1 MCVFS
6 ATCLEC
12 ACSAVEC
19 HKVLT
24 VLIHIRDAVPE
35 PCSLRINHENAHL
48 VALRIFCL
56 HCRDIRPCT
65 HCTAMFRKP
74 KVDPVD
80 QAKEWSRTL
89 TREIRGMERQ
99 VKSIETEEAK
109 IIKEIK
115 KLSKEGSRNNSAV
128 RVLAKQLVASRQA
141 KSRMYEGRV
150 QMHSVQMQLN
160 NQISLVKVSNAIST
174 STEIMK
180 AVGNLVKI
188 PELQGTMMQL
198 AREMEKA
205 GLVDEVISDG
215 MDMLDVSPAACIKP
229 SFVASACCH
238 ACVHCIAFIWYT
250 GQQHWLCCYNLSS
263 YALLSL

>member
-1 MCVFS
+1 M
-6 ATCLEC
+6 
-12 ACSAVEC
+12 
-19 HKVLT
+19 
-24 VLIHIRDAVPE
+24 
-35 PCSLRINHENAHL
+35 
-48 VALRIFCL
+48 
-56 HCRDIRPCT
+56 
-65 HCTAMFRKP
+65 
-74 KVDPVD
+74 
-80 QAKEWSRTL
+80 
-89 TREIRGMERQ
+89 RGMERQ
-99 VKSIETEEAK
+99 VKSIEIEEGK

-160 NQISLVKVSNAIST
+160 NQISLVKVSNAISK
-174 STEIMK
+174 STEIMA

-215 MDMLDVSPAACIKP
+215 MDMLDVSAAVCTKRFFVTSCFKSCSLRIM
-229 SFVASACCH
+229 SFINH
-238 ACVHCIAFIWYT
+238 T
-250 GQQHWLCCYNLSS
+250 QRNLGHMVRVNI
-263 YALLSL
+263 

>member
-1 MCVFS
+1 
-6 ATCLEC
+6 
-12 ACSAVEC
+12 
-19 HKVLT
+19 
-24 VLIHIRDAVPE
+24 
-35 PCSLRINHENAHL
+35 
-48 VALRIFCL
+48 
-56 HCRDIRPCT
+56 
-65 HCTAMFRKP
+65 MFRKP

-89 TREIRGMERQ
+89 TREMRGMERQ
-99 VKSIETEEAK
+99 VKSIEIEEGK

-160 NQISLVKVSNAIST
+160 NQISLVKVSNAISK
-174 STEIMK
+174 STEIMA

-215 MDMLDVSPAACIKP
+215 MDMLDVSAA
-229 SFVASACCH
+229 V
-238 ACVHCIAFIWYT
+238 YT
-250 GQQHWLCCYNLSS
+250 TW
-263 YALLSL
+263 

>member
-1 MCVFS
+1 LLQLLSVSCCITG
-6 ATCLEC
+6 A
-12 ACSAVEC
+12 
-19 HKVLT
+19 HKL
-24 VLIHIRDAVPE
+24 
-35 PCSLRINHENAHL
+35 
-48 VALRIFCL
+48 
-56 HCRDIRPCT
+56 
-65 HCTAMFRKP
+65 CTAMFRKP

-89 TREIRGMERQ
+89 TREMRGMERQ
-99 VKSIETEEAK
+99 VKSIEIEEGK

-160 NQISLVKVSNAIST
+160 NQISLVKVSNAISK
-174 STEIMK
+174 STEIMA

-215 MDMLDVSPAACIKP
+215 MDMLDVSAAVCSQPAVVTVHAVNACK
-229 SFVASACCH
+229 
-238 ACVHCIAFIWYT
+238 HCTA
-250 GQQHWLCCYNLSS
+250 LSCNCS
-263 YALLSL
+263 DAPNALLSM